1 MRVSVASLRLS
12 IPRYHID
19 YWRKT
24 GLLSPKAELGFQDL
38 RRMQLI
44 WACRKGSLGLRRI
57 RRLFG
62 GQDLPDLH
70 PETSAFGLAF
80 RIEGELFAD
89 PEANQYVL
97 IAAPVEAARSTGKVI
112 AFEAKR
118 RPESGNPHI
127 QALEEAYAAAL
138 ASDDRRTLIKIL
150 EQILK
155 LEPSHP
161 GALIEKGNLAFDDG
175 KLERA
180 VTFYEKAAK
189 LNPDCTEAFY
199 NCANAYFKQGKY
211 APAIR
216 YFQACIRLEPEF
228 PESHFNLGVLYLK
241 LGHAE
246 QAGVCFREY
255 LELDPDS
262 DWGEQAR
269 GFLEEIEL
277 SRQR

>member
-24 GLLSPKAELGFQDL
+24 GLLSAGGELGFQDL

-44 WACRKGSLGLRRI
+44 WACRKGSLNLQRI

-62 GQDLPDLH
+62 GAELPDLK
-70 PETSAFGLAF
+70 PESGEFGLAF
-80 RIEGELFAD
+80 RIDGELFCD
-89 PEANQYVL
+89 PEASQYALVPRPAEAEG
-97 IAAPVEAARSTGKVI
+97 AAGKVI
-112 AFEAKR
+112 AFKKKEA
-118 RPESGNPHI
+118 PDSSPAI
-127 QALEEAYAAAL
+127 SALEEAYAAAL
-138 ASDDRRTLIKIL
+138 ASDDRRTLMKIL

-155 LEPSHP
+155 INPKHP

-180 VTFYEKAAK
+180 VSFYEKAAQ

-216 YFQACIRLEPEF
+216 YFQQCIRLEPEF

-246 QAGVCFREY
+246 QAAACFQEY
-255 LELDPDS
+255 LVLDPDS

>member
-24 GLLSPKAELGFQDL
+24 GLLSPGGELGFQDL

-44 WACRKGSLGLRRI
+44 WACRKGSLNLRRI

-62 GQDLPDLH
+62 TADLPDLR
-70 PETSAFGLAF
+70 PESGEFGIAF
-80 RIEGELFAD
+80 RIDGELFAD
-89 PEANQYVL
+89 PEASQYALV
-97 IAAPVEAARSTGKVI
+97 AAPMPGAGKVLTFKKKEPVDASPVI
-112 AFEAKR
+112 T
-118 RPESGNPHI
+118 G
-127 QALEEAYAAAL
+127 LEEAYAGAL
-138 ASDDRRTLIKIL
+138 ARDDRRALVKIL
-150 EQILK
+150 EKILK
-155 LEPSHP
+155 IDPKHP

-180 VTFYEKAAK
+180 VSFYEKAAQ

-216 YFQACIRLEPEF
+216 YFQQCIRLEPEF

-246 QAGVCFREY
+246 QASVCFHEY
-255 LELDPDS
+255 LALDPDS

>member
-1 MRVSVASLRLS
+1 
-12 IPRYHID
+12 
-19 YWRKT
+19 
-24 GLLSPKAELGFQDL
+24 
-38 RRMQLI
+38 MQLI

-70 PETSAFGLAF
+70 PETSEFGLAF
-80 RIEGELFAD
+80 RIEGELFSD
-89 PEANQYVL
+89 PEASQYAL
-97 IAAPVEAARSTGKVI
+97 IPALPESPVRSAGKVI
-112 AFEAKR
+112 AFAAKKT
-118 RPESGNPHI
+118 SKGQSAHI
-127 QALEEAYAAAL
+127 QTLKKTYTTAL
-138 ASDDRRTLIKIL
+138 ASDDRHTLIKIL

-155 LEPSHP
+155 VEPAHP